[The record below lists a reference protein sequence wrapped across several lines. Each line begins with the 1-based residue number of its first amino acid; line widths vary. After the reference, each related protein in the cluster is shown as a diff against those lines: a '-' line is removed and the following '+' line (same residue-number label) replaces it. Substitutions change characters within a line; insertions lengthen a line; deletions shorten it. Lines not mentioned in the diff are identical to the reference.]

1 MKGIHS
7 LGIDRIW
14 AWTRPPPTGE
24 TCETRW
30 TLPSAFRIPRV
41 RPHESVSEHRPVA
54 GANTSTHTHTLPIY
68 TPTHRQQPSSKPTFA
83 TWFAVTY
90 GLGHLQYA
98 YCIAVRYC
106 CFATASVRG
115 RSDPSRTLPS
125 YSWTT
130 AAQRALPSPL
140 RRFRF
145 DIGANVTHQ
154 SVCEPATLTLAIGR
168 ELAGWT

>member
-14 AWTRPPPTGE
+14 AWTRPPPTTGE

-30 TLPSAFRIPRV
+30 TPPSAFRIPRV
-41 RPHESVSEHRPVA
+41 RPHESGSEHRPVA
-54 GANTSTHTHTLPIY
+54 GANTYTHTHTLPY
-68 TPTHRQQPSSKPTFA
+68 PQTHTHTHAQTAAIIQTHIRYLDRCHIRPRPS
-83 TWFAVTY
+83 AV
-90 GLGHLQYA
+90 H
-98 YCIAVRYC
+98 YCIAVPYC
-106 CFATASVRG
+106 CFAAASVRG
-115 RSDPSRTLPS
+115 RSDPSSTLPS

-154 SVCEPATLTLAIGR
+154 SVSQSVTEPP
-168 ELAGWT
+168 